1 MMETMPDTYL
11 DGRSPA
17 YDAVAK
23 KLIAT
28 RSILSWILKYCVKEF
43 KDTDLQEIK
52 THCII
57 GTPEVAE
64 VPVHPDM
71 TNSLRIRGENAE
83 EKTVSEG
90 VTTFDI
96 RFQAV
101 TPGGDPL
108 TLIINVEAQ
117 QSSDVSYPMIKRAL
131 YYGSRLISS
140 QNGVEFDHSH
150 YEKIRKVYSIW
161 LCMDTPQGKSG
172 ITRYVTQEI
181 TEYGTSVRRASIMTC
196 NKSSWSISE
205 MTAAISEIV
214 CCACCM
220 IYSNPMNQL
229 LIRKKS
235 WKKSTRS
242 NWKVKKKGWWIP
254 CAI

>member
-1 MMETMPDTYL
+1 M
-11 DGRSPA
+11 
-17 YDAVAK
+17 
-23 KLIAT
+23 
-28 RSILSWILKYCVKEF
+28 
-43 KDTDLQEIK
+43 
-52 THCII
+52 
-57 GTPEVAE
+57 
-64 VPVHPDM
+64 
-71 TNSLRIRGENAE
+71 
-83 EKTVSEG
+83 SEG

-96 RFQAV
+96 RFQTV

-181 TEYGTSVRRASIMTC
+181 TEYGSIREARLHYDLQQIVMVYIGNDRRHIRNRLLRMLYDLF
-196 NKSSWSISE
+196 KSDES
-205 MTAAISEIV
+205 AAHK
-214 CCACCM
+214 
-220 IYSNPMNQL
+220 
-229 LIRKKS
+229 KKS